1 MTTRVA
7 AAGPGSS
14 REKILEVAE
23 ELFARQGFAGVSLAD
38 VASRV
43 GLRKPSLFH
52 HFPGKVALYAEV
64 CEGVLA
70 RIAARVRPALDA
82 PGLASLRL
90 ERAIGSLI
98 DALAEH
104 RGTARLLLRSL
115 LEDDL
120 FSAEDQARL
129 VPLDR
134 ALAELVQSFQELLR
148 EGIESGEFRRVSLP
162 DATQTVIGATL
173 YHFASGEFGETLLGG
188 PIFSA
193 EAVARRKREVTA
205 FIRAGLIDETAPFK
219 SEGD

>member
-1 MTTRVA
+1 M
-7 AAGPGSS
+7 
-14 REKILEVAE
+14 
-23 ELFARQGFAGVSLAD
+23 
-38 VASRV
+38 
-43 GLRKPSLFH
+43 
-52 HFPGKVALYAEV
+52 
-64 CEGVLA
+64 
-70 RIAARVRPALDA
+70 RPALDA

-98 DALAEH
+98 DELAEH

-162 DATQTVIGATL
+162 DATQTVIGATV

-205 FIRAGLIDETAPFK
+205 FIRAGLIDETAPLK

>member
-1 MTTRVA
+1 MARNVSA
-7 AAGPGSS
+7 ASPVSS

-43 GLRKPSLFH
+43 GLRKASLFH
-52 HFPGKVALYAEV
+52 HFSSTLALYAEV
-64 CEGVLA
+64 CEGVLE
-70 RIAARVRPALDA
+70 RIGERLRPALET
-82 PGLASLRL
+82 PGSASSRL
-90 ERAIGSLI
+90 ERAIGALI
-98 DALAEH
+98 DELAEH

-120 FSAEDQARL
+120 FSAEDQAQL
-129 VPLDR
+129 QSIDR
-134 ALAELVQSFQELLR
+134 ALADLVWSFQELLR

-162 DATQTVIGATL
+162 DATQTVIGAAV
-173 YHFASGEFGETLLGG
+173 YHFASGDFGETLLGG

-205 FIRAGLIDETAPFK
+205 FIRAGLIDETAPLK